1 MDTVVATSTVVSG
14 PEPVRDAL
22 HDILEV
28 MLRRDRGSER
38 CTALLNFQVD
48 YYDKLFVTFGYADV
62 KQLCQEIV
70 RRLTDTFPK
79 KDKVYYLGQGEFAM
93 VLTGLAKTPEWP
105 LSLAISKLQREFS
118 RAFGV
123 GEHKLRI
130 AIRTGA
136 AIARPGGEFSATDVL
151 RQAAVALLKARE
163 RRQRSVVFD
172 AALDSYQEPSL
183 KIQNH
188 LEAALDANELSTVFQ
203 PKTDI
208 RTGALVGFEALSRWI
223 SPELGFVRPDVFVD
237 VAERS
242 GLIEKLTISNL
253 QSVAKIYSQW
263 PGKRVPIAVNLS
275 SVLLSDPGFVEEI
288 KRWLGAWSMPV
299 EALMLEVTETALM
312 DTPEQSIEML
322 NKLSAM
328 GIKLAIDDFG
338 TGYSSLAYLKM
349 LPVQEL
355 KIDKSFVMNMAQSEN
370 DHKIVKSVTDL
381 AYNLKLKVVAEGV
394 EDQKTYLMLL
404 GLGCDFA
411 QGYLLGKPMKPD
423 EAQRWQ
429 KENAWYRPPQA
440 SIEDNPNARVKR
452 NVGR

>member
-1 MDTVVATSTVVSG
+1 METAVASPSWSQG
-14 PEPVRDAL
+14 PEPVREAL
-22 HDILEV
+22 LDILTAV
-28 MLRRDRGSER
+28 LRRDRSAER
-38 CTALLNFQVD
+38 CTALVNFQID
-48 YYDKLFVTFGYADV
+48 HYDKLFVTFGYGAL
-62 KQLCQEIV
+62 KALCQAIDQ
-70 RRLTDTFPK
+70 RLTGAFPK

-105 LSLAISKLQREFS
+105 LNLALSKLQREFA
-118 RAFGV
+118 RAFEV

-130 AIRTGA
+130 AVRTGA
-136 AIARPGGEFSATDVL
+136 AIAPVGSRVMSSELL
-151 RQAAVALLKARE
+151 RQAAVALLDARE
-163 RRQRSVVFD
+163 RRQRSVTFNEE
-172 AALDSYQEPSL
+172 LDNFQRPSL
-183 KIQNH
+183 QIQNH

-208 RTGALVGFEALSRWI
+208 RSGKLIGFEALSRWV
-223 SPELGFVRPDVFVD
+223 SPELGFVRPDVFVE

-263 PGKRVPIAVNLS
+263 PGQRVPIAVNLS

-288 KRWLGAWSMPV
+288 KRWLGAWSMPF
-299 EALMLEVTETALM
+299 EALVLEVTETALM

-322 NKLSAM
+322 HKLNAL

-355 KIDKSFVMNMAQSEN
+355 KIDKSFVMNMSQSAS
-370 DHKIVKSVTDL
+370 DYTIVKSVTDL

-394 EDQKTYLMLL
+394 EDQKTYHMLL

-411 QGYLLGKPMKPD
+411 QGYFLGKPMKPE
-423 EAQRWQ
+423 EAQQWQ
-429 KENAWYRPPQA
+429 RARAWYRPPQA
-440 SIEDNPNARVKR
+440 SIKDNPEARIKR
-452 NVGR
+452 DTRT